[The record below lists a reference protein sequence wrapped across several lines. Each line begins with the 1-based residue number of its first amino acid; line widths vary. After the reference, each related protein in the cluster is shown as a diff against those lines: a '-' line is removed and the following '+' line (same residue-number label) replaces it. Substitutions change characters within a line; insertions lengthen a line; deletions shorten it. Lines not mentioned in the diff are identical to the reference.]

1 MGPRSHR
8 PIRVGLGQAEDN
20 YSKLGGA
27 VKTRFLDTEIKVGDV
42 FPVTPV
48 VQYGDSR
55 LLQESFR
62 GVIAS
67 NISVEG
73 LVLQGGRL
81 HAMSQPNSSSMRDD
95 FAPFYAGEVN
105 SPWIAYFGGNYTPND
120 NLGFSLYTSCLKD
133 A

>member
-55 LLQESFR
+55 LLPESFR
-62 GVIAS
+62 GVTAY
-67 NISVEG
+67 NTSVEG

-81 HAMSQPNSSSMRDD
+81 HAMSQPSSSSMRDD
-95 FAPFYAGEVN
+95 FATFYA
-105 SPWIAYFGGNYTPND
+105 PND